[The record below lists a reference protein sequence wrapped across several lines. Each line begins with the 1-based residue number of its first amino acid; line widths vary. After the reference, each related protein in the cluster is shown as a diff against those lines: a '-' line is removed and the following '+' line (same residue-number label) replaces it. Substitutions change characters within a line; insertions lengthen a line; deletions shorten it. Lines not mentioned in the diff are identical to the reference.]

1 MTIPHFRKKDSPPL
15 CNNNHDSTAL
25 SSTTTPP
32 SPNNYNSHDSIA
44 PLSTT
49 VPLPSSCDDGLFGV
63 VPANSDQE
71 PKESQPPETPQTQPD
86 VPHQTEETMEE
97 EPVLFVPS
105 MGAWTKPLVL
115 KFPPPCT
122 PPEPSTPCS
131 YDPQLVQSQIEKFWP
146 SLEKSINL
154 TKKKS
159 SLKVPSLPNLPVTK
173 FPPPKLKENG
183 SLRFPWAA
191 RMNPATRNL
200 YRASRPTFRLDGTPE
215 IIIPTKNC
223 VTPKVPRESIKA
235 NNIISELP
243 NLAVD
248 QILGQELGP
257 QQTVL
262 TPQHVPFQFGKP
274 GASST
279 HINSSPATTDSV
291 SPRVALPHKDNSAT
305 YKSLPDAK
313 VTYSSTLAGTSSA
326 HTSFQVMDDAPSEIT
341 MNEGTALSEND
352 PLKMTPLSTESIQE
366 GF

>member
-1 MTIPHFRKKDSPPL
+1 MDLPEIPHFRKKDSPPL

-215 IIIPTKNC
+215 IIIPTK
-223 VTPKVPRESIKA
+223 V
-235 NNIISELP
+235 L
-243 NLAVD
+243 
-248 QILGQELGP
+248 QLGP
-257 QQTVL
+257 
-262 TPQHVPFQFGKP
+262 
-274 GASST
+274 
-279 HINSSPATTDSV
+279 
-291 SPRVALPHKDNSAT
+291 
-305 YKSLPDAK
+305 
-313 VTYSSTLAGTSSA
+313 
-326 HTSFQVMDDAPSEIT
+326 
-341 MNEGTALSEND
+341 ENV
-352 PLKMTPLSTESIQE
+352 
-366 GF
+366 